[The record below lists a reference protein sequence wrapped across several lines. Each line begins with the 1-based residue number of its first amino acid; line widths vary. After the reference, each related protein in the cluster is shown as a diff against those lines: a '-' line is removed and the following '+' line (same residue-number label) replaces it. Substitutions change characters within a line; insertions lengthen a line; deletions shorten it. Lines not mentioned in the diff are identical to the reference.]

1 MLRFIEQGLNHR
13 EDGELDPY
21 DNVYP
26 YVPAS
31 IVRKL
36 IQMNGGVKSGEVPP
50 LAGKTE
56 VGEVEMDED
65 FESSEGPNNS
75 ELKEPKF
82 EDGDVVH
89 NLERKGQ
96 YPWRVVEVYRN
107 FQEVLELDGEGEDTR
122 KLYDSCNGDK
132 EVLNSPFYLLK
143 NVSKYSKA
151 FAGPDYEYQS
161 EYQMSHW
168 DDQGEGVQID
178 DKDLNEADWNSPEE
192 RERIR
197 MYNETSKGVTMVLQ
211 SIDKLFDSI
220 NREAYHKCYRAIRN
234 VLKELH
240 DEVNKPQESS
250 VENDDYDE
258 RQERNYGVE
267 D

>member
-1 MLRFIEQGLNHR
+1 MKKYTLEEQLSRIKG
-13 EDGELDPY
+13 
-21 DNVYP
+21 VMK
-26 YVPAS
+26 S
-31 IVRKL
+31 I
-36 IQMNGGVKSGEVPP
+36 IN
-50 LAGKTE
+50 
-56 VGEVEMDED
+56 ED
-65 FESSEGPNNS
+65 FESSEGPDNS

-96 YPWRVVEVYRN
+96 YPWRVIDVYRN
-107 FQEVLELDGEGEDTR
+107 FQEVLELNGEGEDTR
-122 KLYDSCNGDK
+122 KLYDSCRGDE

-143 NVSKYSKA
+143 NASINSKR
-151 FAGPDYEYQS
+151 FAGPDFEYQS

-168 DDQGEGVQID
+168 DDQGNGVEID
-178 DKDLNEADWNSPEE
+178 LSEADWNSPEE

-197 MYNETSKGVTMVLQ
+197 MYNETSNGATMVLQ

-220 NREAYHKCYRAIRN
+220 NREAYHRCRRAIEG

-240 DEVNKPQESS
+240 YEVNNPQESS
-250 VENDDYDE
+250 VENDDYPGIRISDIKQDE

>member
-1 MLRFIEQGLNHR
+1 MKKYTLEEQLSRIKG
-13 EDGELDPY
+13 
-21 DNVYP
+21 VMK
-26 YVPAS
+26 S
-31 IVRKL
+31 I
-36 IQMNGGVKSGEVPP
+36 IN
-50 LAGKTE
+50 
-56 VGEVEMDED
+56 ED
-65 FESSEGPNNS
+65 FESSEGPDNS

-89 NLERKGQ
+89 NLERAGQ

-107 FQEVLELDGEGEDTR
+107 FEEVLELNGEGEDTR

-143 NVSKYSKA
+143 NASKYSKR
-151 FAGPDYEYQS
+151 FAGPDFEYQS

-168 DDQGEGVQID
+168 DDQGEGVEID
-178 DKDLNEADWNSPEE
+178 EESDLAEGNWNSPEE

-197 MYNETSKGVTMVLQ
+197 MYNETANGVTMVLQ

-220 NREAYHKCYRAIRN
+220 NREAYHKSRKAIEN
-234 VLKELH
+234 VLRELH
-240 DEVNKPQESS
+240 NEVNNPQESS

-258 RQERNYGVE
+258 RQERNYGIE
-267 D
+267 DN

>member
-1 MLRFIEQGLNHR
+1 MKKYTLEEQLSRIKG
-13 EDGELDPY
+13 
-21 DNVYP
+21 VMK
-26 YVPAS
+26 S
-31 IVRKL
+31 I
-36 IQMNGGVKSGEVPP
+36 IN
-50 LAGKTE
+50 
-56 VGEVEMDED
+56 ED
-65 FESSEGPNNS
+65 FESSEGPDNS

-89 NLERKGQ
+89 NLERAGQ
-96 YPWRVVEVYRN
+96 YPWRVVDVYRN
-107 FQEVLELDGEGEDTR
+107 FQEVLELNGEGEDTR
-122 KLYDSCNGDK
+122 KLYDSCRGDE

-143 NVSKYSKA
+143 NAAKNTPKRFV
-151 FAGPDYEYQS
+151 GPDFEYQS

-168 DDQGEGVQID
+168 DDQGEGVEID
-178 DKDLNEADWNSPEE
+178 EESDLAEGNWNSPEE

-197 MYNETSKGVTMVLQ
+197 MYNETSKGATMVLI

-220 NREAYHKCYRAIRN
+220 NREAYHRCRRAIEG

-240 DEVNKPQESS
+240 YEVNNPQESS
-250 VENDDYDE
+250 VENDDYPGIRISDIKQDE

>member
-1 MLRFIEQGLNHR
+1 MYKNFILTESEKEQILKMHKNNGYGKKLREG
-13 EDGELDPY
+13 D
-21 DNVYP
+21 
-26 YVPAS
+26 
-31 IVRKL
+31 
-36 IQMNGGVKSGEVPP
+36 
-50 LAGKTE
+50 
-56 VGEVEMDED
+56 DEKY
-65 FESSEGPNNS
+65 FARHGEGPNNS

-96 YPWRVVEVYRN
+96 YPWRVIDVYRN
-107 FQEVLELDGEGEDTR
+107 FQEVLELNGEGEDTR
-122 KLYDSCNGDK
+122 KLYDSCRGDEK
-132 EVLNSPFYLLK
+132 VLNSPFYLLK
-143 NVSKYSKA
+143 NVSKYGKA

-168 DDQGEGVQID
+168 DDQGEGVKID

-197 MYNETSKGVTMVLQ
+197 MYNETSNGVTMVLQ

-220 NREAYHKCYRAIRN
+220 NREAYHRCRRAIKG

-240 DEVNKPQESS
+240 YEVNNPQESS

>member
-1 MLRFIEQGLNHR
+1 MKKYTLEEQLSRIKG
-13 EDGELDPY
+13 
-21 DNVYP
+21 VMK
-26 YVPAS
+26 S
-31 IVRKL
+31 I
-36 IQMNGGVKSGEVPP
+36 IN
-50 LAGKTE
+50 
-56 VGEVEMDED
+56 ED
-65 FESSEGPNNS
+65 FESSEGPDNS

-96 YPWRVVEVYRN
+96 YPWRVIDVYRN
-107 FQEVLELDGEGEDTR
+107 FQEVLELNGEGEDTR
-122 KLYDSCNGDK
+122 KLYDSCRGDE

-178 DKDLNEADWNSPEE
+178 DKDLNEANWNSPEE

-197 MYNETSKGVTMVLQ
+197 MYNETSNGATMVLQ

-220 NREAYHKCYRAIRN
+220 NREAYHRCRRAIEG

-240 DEVNKPQESS
+240 YEVNNPQESS
-250 VENDDYDE
+250 VENDDYPGIRISDIKSSVENDDYPGIRISDIKQDE

-267 D
+267 DN

>member
-1 MLRFIEQGLNHR
+1 MKKYTLEEQLSRIKG
-13 EDGELDPY
+13 
-21 DNVYP
+21 VMK
-26 YVPAS
+26 S
-31 IVRKL
+31 I
-36 IQMNGGVKSGEVPP
+36 IN
-50 LAGKTE
+50 
-56 VGEVEMDED
+56 ED
-65 FESSEGPNNS
+65 FESSEGPDNS

-89 NLERKGQ
+89 NLERAGQ

-107 FQEVLELDGEGEDTR
+107 FQEVLELNGEGEDTR

-143 NVSKYSKA
+143 NASKNSKR
-151 FAGPDYEYQS
+151 FAGPDFEYQS

-168 DDQGEGVQID
+168 DDQGEGVEID
-178 DKDLNEADWNSPEE
+178 EESDLAEGNWNSPEE

-197 MYNETSKGVTMVLQ
+197 MYNETANGVTMVLQ

-220 NREAYHKCYRAIRN
+220 NREAYHKSRKAIEN
-234 VLKELH
+234 VLRELH
-240 DEVNKPQESS
+240 NEVNNPQESS

-258 RQERNYGVE
+258 RQERNYGIE
-267 D
+267 DN